1 MKTASVVM
9 LVLGVVSGALY
20 LLFGNDVALWVKI
33 ALKVLPTLLMCCWLI
48 MMKIDKVNW
57 PIFVGLIFSMLCD
70 IAMALTGQLFLA
82 AGIVANML
90 GLIFYIVYFVKT
102 DHGLDLIR
110 VVPGFIIIGVLYFVL
125 FDYLGAFRIP
135 VLIYCV
141 IYVVFMWRAT
151 ARLGDRTISKLSQYV
166 CFIGSILVTVSDCL
180 LSLLIFAVIPEK
192 AKYSGM
198 VMLLWWSGLLMLMLT
213 AEIKRRN
220 MRKLRAEKIA

>member
-9 LVLGVVSGALY
+9 LVLGVVAGALY
-20 LLFGNDVALWVKI
+20 LLFGNDVSLGLRI
-33 ALKVLPTLLMCCWLI
+33 ALKILPTLLMCCWLV
-48 MMKIDKVNW
+48 MMKIEKVNW
-57 PIFVGLIFSMLCD
+57 PIFAGLIFSMMCD

-102 DHGLDLIR
+102 DDGLDLIR

-125 FDYLGAFRIP
+125 FDYLGTFKIP

-198 VMLLWWSGLLMLMLT
+198 VMLLWWTGLLMLMLT

-220 MRKLRAEKIA
+220 MKKLRAEKIA